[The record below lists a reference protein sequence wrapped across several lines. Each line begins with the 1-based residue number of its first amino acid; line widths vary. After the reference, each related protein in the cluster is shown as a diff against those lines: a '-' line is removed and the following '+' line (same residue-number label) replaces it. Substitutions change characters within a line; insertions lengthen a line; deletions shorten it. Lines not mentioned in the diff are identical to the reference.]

1 MAQKHHVV
9 TVEMMILF
17 EEGAGR
23 RKLEGSKN
31 TIWPKIEFL

>member
-1 MAQKHHVV
+1 MDKKNHVV